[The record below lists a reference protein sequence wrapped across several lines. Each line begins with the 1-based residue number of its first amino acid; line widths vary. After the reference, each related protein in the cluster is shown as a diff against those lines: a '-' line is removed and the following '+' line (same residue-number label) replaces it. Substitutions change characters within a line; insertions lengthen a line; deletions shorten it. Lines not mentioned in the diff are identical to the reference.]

1 VGLLSVVGDDTLFGV
16 LRGHAE
22 RWPDRPWLTFEC
34 DDGAARTWSYGEFTG
49 EVEATARRLGQL
61 GLGPGMGFLVCVD
74 NHPELIRLVLA
85 AAATGSI
92 AVPADTR
99 LTAREVAHYVEVAGA
114 QVVFTRAD
122 HEPAVRAARECGARI
137 VSVGAPL
144 DGPQGAGRTPAAAGD
159 GRGVFELLFTSGTT
173 SRPKG
178 VMLTGRAVVHGASTL
193 AAGAGYAP
201 NDIPLVALP
210 LYHAAAQM
218 HQLWPTLVLGGHAVV
233 IERFAA
239 SRFFGQ
245 ATRHGATTSAQFAT
259 TLRLLLH
266 RGSSTD
272 ARMSRLRHMT
282 FAQNLTETELAEWAA
297 GFGIPL
303 QQLWGMTETVGL
315 PLMSPLAGDR
325 RLASVGRPVAGYE
338 VVVRN
343 QQDEPTAPGEPGEI
357 TVRAVPGE
365 NVTLGY
371 YGNEAATTELLR
383 DGWLR
388 SGDIAR
394 VDHGGFVHFLGRGRD
409 IIRRAGTNFSA
420 LEVEE
425 VVRQVTGVIDV
436 AVVPVHDALGDE
448 AVAAFV
454 VREGD
459 HPTEDE
465 IRTHCRTALSA
476 FKRPQRIEFL
486 TELPRTAVGKVQKHL
501 LPLSVE
507 ERR

>member
-22 RWPDRPWLTFEC
+22 RGPDQPWLTFER
-34 DDGAARTWSYGEFTG
+34 DDGAARTWGYGEFTA
-49 EVEATARRLGQL
+49 EVEATARRLSEL
-61 GLGPGMGFLVCVD
+61 GLGPGIGFLVCLD

-85 AAATGSI
+85 AAATGSVAI
-92 AVPADTR
+92 PADTR
-99 LTAREVAHYVEVAGA
+99 LTAREVSHYLEVADV

-122 HEPAVRAARECGARI
+122 HEPAVVAARERGARI
-137 VSVGAPL
+137 VFVGAPL
-144 DGPQGAGRTPAAAGD
+144 DGPQRAGRTTAAGD

-178 VMLTGRAVVHGASTL
+178 VMLTGRAVVHGARTL
-193 AAGAGYAP
+193 AAGAGYTP
-201 NDIPLVALP
+201 DDVPLVALP

-233 IERFAA
+233 VERFAP

-245 ATRHGATTSAQFAT
+245 ATRHGATSSAQFAA

-272 ARMSRLRHMT
+272 ARAGRLRHMT
-282 FAQNLTETELAEWAA
+282 FAQNLTETELAEWEAR
-297 GFGIPL
+297 FGIPL

-338 VVVRN
+338 VVVRD
-343 QQDEPTAPGEPGEI
+343 QRGEPTAPGEPGEI
-357 TVRAVPGE
+357 TVRVKPGE

-371 YGNEAATTELLR
+371 YRNEPATTELLR

-388 SGDIAR
+388 SGDMAS
-394 VDHGGFVHFLGRGRD
+394 VDDEGFVYFVGRGRD
-409 IIRRAGTNFSA
+409 LIRRAGTNFSA

-425 VVRQVTGVIDV
+425 VVRQVTGVLDV

-454 VREGD
+454 VRKGD

-465 IRTHCRTALSA
+465 IRTHCRTALAA

-501 LPLSVE
+501 LATSPE
-507 ERR
+507 DRR